1 MLQEILPKEIDI
13 KMKMFRRL
21 AMLVFV
27 LGVIFASAQDKSTAV
42 AFDPKNFAE
51 NSAQIDNP
59 WWPLQARTQFVYE
72 GFTVENGE
80 QIPHRI
86 VFTVTDLVKV
96 INGVRCRVI
105 WDRDYSDGNIVETEL
120 AFFAQDK
127 DGNVWHLGQYYEL
140 YDHGEFLGGRAWMV
154 GHAEG
159 TRAGIMMQAN
169 PQEGSPSYS
178 EGFAPAPYYW
188 SDFAQVSEMGQKNT
202 VPYGSFDDVMV
213 VNEWNEDDAEAIQVK
228 YYARGLG
235 NIRVGWGGTDQGQE
249 TLELVDVIEYNP
261 EEFAE
266 IRAEAL
272 GLETRAY
279 VYATTK
285 PAEVLE

>member
-1 MLQEILPKEIDI
+1 
-13 KMKMFRRL
+13 MKTFRIT
-21 AMLVFV
+21 AMLIFMLVV
-27 LGVIFASAQDKSTAV
+27 LVVSAQEESSAV
-42 AFDPKNFAE
+42 AFDPKNFDE
-51 NSAQIDNP
+51 TSINIDNP
-59 WWPLQARTQFVYE
+59 WWPLKPRTQFVYE
-72 GFTVENGE
+72 GFTVEDGK

-96 INGVRCRVI
+96 INGVRCVVI

-127 DGNVWHLGQYYEL
+127 VGNVWHLGQYYEL

-159 TRAGIMMQAN
+159 TKAGIMMQAD
-169 PQEGSPSYS
+169 PQVGSPSYS

-188 SDFAQVSEMGQKNT
+188 SDFAQVHEMGQKNS
-202 VPYGSFDDVMV
+202 VAYGDFDDVMV

-249 TLELVDVIEYNP
+249 TLELVDVIQYSP
-261 EEFAE
+261 EEFAD

-279 VYATTK
+279 VYATTE
-285 PAEVLE
+285 PAEVRE